1 MNYVSIIIITVSICI
16 ELTGGFF
23 ARSSRDGNWR
33 TKSHLDITATGTLR
47 AISKYINANKRG
59 SIEDFFRDD
68 QNGKHTMMK
77 KVFALRK
84 AVAETQENKKDTAY
98 IHCHADQ
105 IVLAHNFV
113 KSCKQ
118 KLIARKDDLDEFIK
132 QLGEC
137 LYTIQSFYSNT
148 NWVEMY
154 GSVVYEDFG
163 INDLM
168 DVAALE
174 EDTCLDNADYNS
186 ECKNNIRVNGKLT
199 SGYHHRRANTK
210 PAKAIGSSTGKCS
223 HGGPDDDSRKLVARC
238 GINKDSIT
246 PEWSPHSHL
255 HKQAYTAAVQA
266 TENFLVANETGVLYT
281 IGSTIFED
289 VFHVKRRMDMTLA
302 MAIDYTGSMTDD
314 IDDVKT
320 KVTELLTNTVGS
332 SNEPADYVLS
342 LFHDPESWNLAYK
355 YVDGYEMINK
365 VQTIESISGINPD
378 CPEFAAAGMLGAIE
392 LMRDDSPLY
401 VFTDADAKDDDR
413 MQEVID
419 AAKAKNISITSLLT
433 GQCARRKR
441 SALGR
446 HERSTSSL
454 SFFQQIA
461 EATGGS
467 VYETDKENIGN
478 VLDTV
483 IGETF
488 PSSEIIID
496 SFDWSSAETDD
507 QNITIDST
515 ITVLK
520 ISVTGSS
527 AETDADIY
535 YANGTLATYTSGK
548 STRIYTSSGET
559 IISIQHLSGSIMKL
573 RRNVIN
579 DWKVNITAQSS
590 IKVDGELLEKSDTGV
605 MVSLKGSPIS
615 DNNYTVALSVY
626 GFGSNGSC
634 HSIALTDST
643 GNVISS
649 HEASQLQRD
658 LDTLC
663 AATFKTPHAKFQ
675 VKLNGNDDT
684 STDDVII
691 GKERLIGYEVINR
704 GNVTETYQVSI
715 SDDHSFVQGTTTL
728 EYTLLPGDS
737 ANGTFAVKPTT
748 PSAIFSYK
756 ISVSIVSTGD
766 VEQSI
771 TRKLVVTDVERPD
784 CTVVHTDGICGIS
797 SLNTANCSL
806 YPWTALAEVTFSGT
820 LLESISSTVG
830 MSVKLTHVNITGL
843 STGPIA
849 VNISGDC
856 CAPSLYINVIDVD
869 GFISQCDLS
878 FGGGQSVQS
887 VEVVSEP
894 SGSSGTDIYT
904 ITIIM
909 TICVIVVII
918 VINNT
923 SRLHV
928 SMGLIFF
935 NLPVLKMPQNYAP
948 SFAKLAANVH
958 LTHITTE
965 EFAKEDLM
973 QRNILVDSAKDL
985 DQGFQSS
992 KQFTK
997 AV

>member
-1 MNYVSIIIITVSICI
+1 MNYVRNMIITLSICI

-33 TKSHLDITATGTLR
+33 TKSHLDITATGTVR
-47 AISKYINANKRG
+47 AISKYINANKGVG

-68 QNGKHTMMK
+68 PNGQQTMMQ
-77 KVFALRK
+77 KVHALRS
-84 AVAETQENKKDTAY
+84 AVAETQKKKKDAAY
-98 IHCHADQ
+98 IHCQADQ
-105 IVLAHNFV
+105 IFLAHNFV

-118 KLIARKDDLDEFIK
+118 KLITRKDDHDELIT

-154 GSVVYEDFG
+154 GVVAYEDFG

-174 EDTCLDNADYNS
+174 EDTCIDNADYNS

-199 SGYHHRRANTK
+199 SGYHHGRGNTK

-266 TENFLVANETGVLYT
+266 TENFLVANGTGVLYT
-281 IGSTIFED
+281 IGPTLFED
-289 VFHVKRRMDMTLA
+289 VFHVKRRKDMTLA
-302 MAIDYTGSMTDD
+302 MAIDYTGSMADD
-314 IDDVKT
+314 IDAVKT
-320 KVTELLTNTVGS
+320 KVIELLTNTVGS

-342 LFHDPESWNLAYK
+342 LFHDPESWNAAYK
-355 YVDGYEMINK
+355 YEDGYKMINK
-365 VQTIESISGINPD
+365 VQTIESVAGFNTD
-378 CPEFAAAGMLGAIE
+378 CAEYAAAGMLGAIE
-392 LMRDDSPLY
+392 LMRDNSPLF

-413 MQEVID
+413 IQEVIM
-419 AAKAKNISITSLLT
+419 AAKVKNISVSSLLT
-433 GQCARRKR
+433 SQCTRRKR

-446 HERSTSSL
+446 PERSASSL

-467 VYETDKENIGN
+467 VHETDKENIGN

-488 PSSEIIID
+488 PSSEITID
-496 SFDWSSAETDD
+496 SFDWSAAETDD
-507 QNITIDST
+507 QNITVDST

-527 AETDADIY
+527 AETDVDIY
-535 YANGTLATYTSGK
+535 YANGTLETYTSGK

-559 IISIQHLSGSIMKL
+559 IISIQHPPSSIMKL
-573 RRNVIN
+573 KRNVIN

-590 IKVDGELLEKSDTGV
+590 IKVDGELLEHSKTGE
-605 MVSLKGSPIS
+605 MFSLKGSPIS
-615 DNNYTVALSVY
+615 DTNYTVALSVY
-626 GFGSNGSC
+626 SFGSNGTC
-634 HSIALTDST
+634 HTIALTDSI
-643 GNVISS
+643 GNIMSS

-663 AATFKTPHAKFQ
+663 AATFRTPYVKFQ
-675 VKLNGNDDT
+675 VKLHGNDDSGRPFT
-684 STDDVII
+684 RKLSELHKPASVELTITASSDDIII

-704 GNVTETYQVSI
+704 GTVTETYQVLI
-715 SDDHSFVQGTTTL
+715 SDDHSFTQGITVVQ
-728 EYTLLPGDS
+728 YTLHPKDGT
-737 ANGTFAVKPTT
+737 NGTFAVKPTT
-748 PSAIFSYK
+748 PSVIFSYT

-766 VEQSI
+766 VQQSI
-771 TRKLVVTDVERPD
+771 SRKLVVTDVERPD
-784 CTVVHTDGICGIS
+784 CTVVHMDGICGIS

-806 YPWTALAEVTFSGT
+806 YTWTALAEVTFSGT

-830 MSVKLTHVNITGL
+830 MSVKMTHVNITGL
-843 STGPIA
+843 STGPLA

-856 CAPSLYINVIDVD
+856 CTPSLYINVIDVD
-869 GFISQCDLS
+869 SFISQCDLS
-878 FGGGQSVQS
+878 FGDGQSVQS

-894 SGSSGTDIYT
+894 SGSSGTDIFT
-904 ITIIM
+904 IVIIL
-909 TICVIVVII
+909 TVCVTVVII
-918 VINNT
+918 VLISAFVLRMHQIKSKDALYRSKAIPDTTRKEKFNAE
-923 SRLHV
+923 
-928 SMGLIFF
+928 MIYKKQGL
-935 NLPVLKMPQNYAP
+935 
-948 SFAKLAANVH
+948 SH
-958 LTHITTE
+958 
-965 EFAKEDLM
+965 
-973 QRNILVDSAKDL
+973 
-985 DQGFQSS
+985 
-992 KQFTK
+992 
-997 AV
+997 